1 MPLCDKTTG
10 CEIPGDGSSQTSVDQ
25 NDKVN
30 VSEVLQ
36 TRYSVRGYL
45 DEPVPET
52 LIREVFD
59 IARLAASG
67 TNTQP
72 WHVAVVSGDARDR
85 LCDELC
91 ELFDAGAP
99 QHRGFPSGARME
111 GVFLDRRRAC
121 GFGYYETMGVER
133 QDKEGRTRIA
143 RKNFEFFGAPH
154 VAFFSM
160 PRTFGYPQAVDM
172 GIFLQTVML
181 VMVEKGL
188 GCIAQGSL
196 AGYPEPVRKIA
207 DLPGDNEIMFGLS
220 FGFEDPEAHINTVRM
235 PRADLDDL
243 ASFTS

>member
-1 MPLCDKTTG
+1 MARSHNG
-10 CEIPGDGSSQTSVDQ
+10 R
-25 NDKVN
+25 VN
-30 VSEVLQ
+30 VSDALR

-45 DEPVPET
+45 PDAVPEE

-59 IARLAASG
+59 VARLAASG

-72 WHVAVVSGDARDR
+72 WHVAVVSGDACNR
-85 LCDELC
+85 LRDELC
-91 ELFDAGAP
+91 ANFDDGVA
-99 QHRGFPSGARME
+99 QDRGFPANAKME
-111 GVFLDRRRAC
+111 GPYLDRRRAC

-133 QDKEGRTRIA
+133 HDKDGRLAIA

-160 PRTFGYPQAVDM
+160 PRSFQFPQALDV
-172 GIFLQTVML
+172 GILLQSVML

-196 AGYPEPVRKIA
+196 ANYPDSVRA
-207 DLPGDNEIMFGLS
+207 MVDMPEDNEILCGLS
-220 FGFEDPEAHINTVRM
+220 FGYEDADAHINTVRM
-235 PRADLDDL
+235 TREPLETV

>member
-1 MPLCDKTTG
+1 M
-10 CEIPGDGSSQTSVDQ
+10 
-25 NDKVN
+25 N
-30 VSEVLQ
+30 VSEALQ

-45 DEPVPET
+45 HDPVPEDV
-52 LIREVFD
+52 IREVFD

-72 WHVAVVSGDARDR
+72 WHVAVVSGEACDR
-85 LCDELC
+85 LRSELC
-91 ELFDAGAP
+91 ALFDAGVP
-99 QHRGFPSGARME
+99 QERGFPGDANIE
-111 GVFLDRRRAC
+111 GIYLDRRRAC

-133 QDKEGRTRIA
+133 HDREGRTRIA

-160 PRTFGYPQAVDM
+160 PRTFAYPQAVDM

-196 AGYPEPVRKIA
+196 AGYPTPVRQIA
-207 DLPGDNEIMFGLS
+207 DLPDENEILFGLS
-220 FGFEDPEAHINTVRM
+220 FGYEDPEAHINTVRM
-235 PRADLDDL
+235 PRAALDDV

>member
-1 MPLCDKTTG
+1 VYPASIHHNG
-10 CEIPGDGSSQTSVDQ
+10 R
-25 NDKVN
+25 VN
-30 VSEVLQ
+30 VAEALQ
-36 TRYSVRGYL
+36 ARYSVRGYRA
-45 DEPVPET
+45 DPVPEE

-72 WHVAVVSGDARDR
+72 WHVAVVSGEARYR
-85 LCDELC
+85 LQNQLCD
-91 ELFDAGAP
+91 LFDAGVA
-99 QHRGFPSGARME
+99 QQRGFPGDADMD
-111 GVFLDRRRAC
+111 GVYLDRRRAC

-133 QDKEGRTRIA
+133 KDREGRMRIA

-160 PRTFGYPQAVDM
+160 PRTFTFPQAVDM
-172 GIFLQTVML
+172 GIFLQAVML

-196 AGYPEPVRKIA
+196 AGYPSPVREIA
-207 DLPGDNEIMFGLS
+207 DMPDENEIMFGLS
-220 FGFEDPEAHINTVRM
+220 FGYEDPAAHINTVRM
-235 PRADLDDL
+235 TRASVDDF

>member
-1 MPLCDKTTG
+1 M
-10 CEIPGDGSSQTSVDQ
+10 
-25 NDKVN
+25 N

-45 DEPVPET
+45 PDPVPEE
-52 LIREVFD
+52 LIREVFE
-59 IARLAASG
+59 ISRLAASG

-72 WHVAVVSGDARDR
+72 WHVAVVSGDACDR
-85 LCDELC
+85 LRDELC
-91 ELFDAGAP
+91 ELFDAGTA
-99 QHRGFPSGARME
+99 QHRGFPAAAEMA
-111 GVFLDRRRAC
+111 GVYLDRRRAC

-133 QDKEGRTRIA
+133 KDKEGRIRIA

-160 PRTFGYPQAVDM
+160 PRTFATSQAVDM

-196 AGYPEPVRKIA
+196 AGYPDPVREIA
-207 DLPGDNEIMFGLS
+207 DLPDDNELMFGLS
-220 FGFEDPEAHINTVRM
+220 FGYEDPDAHINTVRM
-235 PRADLDDL
+235 TRASLDDF
-243 ASFTS
+243 ATFTS